1 MKKNME
7 CMKLDRKV
15 MVTQYAPKTFKK
27 IREMSGVSEED
38 IASSLE
44 PSINVSQI

>member
-15 MVTQYAPKTFKK
+15 TVTQYAPKTFQR

-44 PSINVSQI
+44 PSINVS